1 MCCFYAATYVK
12 LCQRHAQ
19 VPRLTDGQEAA
30 FAEFER
36 LANSDEL
43 CMHYKLEVGDIQLL
57 NNHTMV
63 SWASWI
69 LYLLAA
75 QSSAVTPGCMQGDP
89 SCHSHDSGPGRV
101 SASSACSM
109 PASTGA
115 QPPSPRCCVPAG
127 AQQISVH

>member
-19 VPRLTDGQEAA
+19 VPRLTHEQEAA

-57 NNHTMV
+57 NNHTV
-63 SWASWI
+63 VSWI

-75 QSSAVTPGCMQGDP
+75 RSSAVT
-89 SCHSHDSGPGRV
+89 
-101 SASSACSM
+101 
-109 PASTGA
+109 
-115 QPPSPRCCVPAG
+115 
-127 AQQISVH
+127 